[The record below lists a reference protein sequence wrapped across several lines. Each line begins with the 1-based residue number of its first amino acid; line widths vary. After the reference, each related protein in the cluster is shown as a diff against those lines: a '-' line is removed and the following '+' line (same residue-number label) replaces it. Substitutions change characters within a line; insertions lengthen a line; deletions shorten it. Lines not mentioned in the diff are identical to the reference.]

1 MEKKKEKSTYV
12 NPLGQKVVDVDYG
25 YKVYD
30 ADEPDKVVLYVGEN
44 TENGGYI
51 YLDVDAIKE
60 GRDEVAYM
68 STQMMKQYEDTIKNV
83 TSASLPDDE
92 AMTLIKKINLDCGFS
107 GKKLS
112 CLFKDF
118 GSLLDLDTLVSI
130 LKEFEFKIEEKFE

>member
-1 MEKKKEKSTYV
+1 MKKNKEKSTHI

-30 ADEPDKVVLYVGEN
+30 TIETDKVVLYVGEN
-44 TENGGYI
+44 TKSGGYI

-60 GRDEVAYM
+60 GRNDIAFM
-68 STQMMKQYEDTIKNV
+68 NTSLMKKYETVIKNI
-83 TSASLPDDE
+83 TATMPDDE
-92 AMTLIKKINLDCGFS
+92 AISLIKKINLNCGFS

-130 LKEFEFKIEEKFE
+130 LKEFEFKFEEKFK